1 MQRTTVG
8 DQTTVENDRELDSH
22 LSESGKTDDNALSR
36 VRTGASSGSSVTPWS
51 RFFPSSFK
59 SAKIEPNTNE
69 SITGASQTATNLEIK
84 NISQEDISE
93 EC

>member
-51 RFFPSSFK
+51 RFFLSSFK